1 MEFEAKYIDFLHVPL
16 LTAQHITA
24 MFFLFFS
31 IWCLPHFYGYII
43 SMKEAAGHS
52 GCLFQTNRSISRAA
66 HQTILPSVY
75 RLSII
80 LHPLLWFTLDEQRDP
95 TLWYYFWHHGIAR
108 HMWIAQMS
116 LSSKIPQY
124 RAATDCARTHW
135 YTALEHNLSKR

>member
-1 MEFEAKYIDFLHVPL
+1 MEFEAKYIDLSLHVPL

-80 LHPLLWFTLDEQRDP
+80 LHPLLWFTLDEQRPDFVI
-95 TLWYYFWHHGIAR
+95 LF
-108 HMWIAQMS
+108 
-116 LSSKIPQY
+116 L
-124 RAATDCARTHW
+124 ATWNCTTYVDCSDVF
-135 YTALEHNLSKR
+135 EQ